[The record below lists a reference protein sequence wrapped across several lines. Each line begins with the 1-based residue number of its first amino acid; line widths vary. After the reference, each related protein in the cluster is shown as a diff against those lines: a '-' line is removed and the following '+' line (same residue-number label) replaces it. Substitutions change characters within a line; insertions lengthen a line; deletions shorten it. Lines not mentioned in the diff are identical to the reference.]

1 MTANEGEEILR
12 PAGPNVSEMPT
23 TVPYANDKE
32 EVFFVATKAV
42 ILLEDGKMLT
52 LLRGK
57 DAPTNPLGWDLPG
70 GVLEHGEEAD
80 HGAMRETKE
89 ETGLDIMAPRVF
101 HAIARANQ
109 LGEYW
114 MTIYFF
120 AYAASDAVKISWEHD
135 EYKWI
140 VPGELDGMQASNRI
154 KEALRVFIQ
163 LRDAGKI

>member
-1 MTANEGEEILR
+1 MNEPQAE
-12 PAGPNVSEMPT
+12 VYT
-23 TVPYANDKE
+23 DDDKQ
-32 EVFFVATKAV
+32 VFFVATKAV
-42 ILLEDGKMLT
+42 ILREDGKMLT

-80 HGAMRETKE
+80 YGVMRETKD

-120 AYAASDAVKISWEHD
+120 AYAASDRSEEHT
-135 EYKWI
+135 
-140 VPGELDGMQASNRI
+140 PEL
-154 KEALRVFIQ
+154 
-163 LRDAGKI
+163 